1 MTITTRS
8 LADLTNEAIGVLCRE
23 LGVADTA
30 RFLRHFGAVTGD
42 YTKERDAL
50 IGDVSLEEIFAEARR
65 IQDSGVPR

>member
-8 LADLTNEAIGVLCRE
+8 MADLTNEAIGVLCRE

-50 IGDVSLEEIFAEARR
+50 NADVSLEEIFAEARR
-65 IQDSGVPR
+65 IQDFGVPR